1 MTEERLLVLKIA
13 SHLLQY
19 PDAGLLDTFESLT
32 EVMQELP
39 PGPAREIFAD
49 FLRHFSDRR
58 LLTWQ
63 EEYTRHFDL
72 NPATSLN
79 LTYHRYGDG
88 KERGP
93 ALAHLHQVYQ
103 GAGYEAATC
112 ELPDF
117 LPLVLE
123 FLAICPEEEYSW
135 LLKEYRFQIET
146 LANRL
151 KETGTPYA
159 NLLSV
164 LVDTFRIDPA

>member
-1 MTEERLLVLKIA
+1 MICHR
-13 SHLLQY
+13 
-19 PDAGLLDTFESLT
+19 DR
-32 EVMQELP
+32 
-39 PGPAREIFAD
+39 PGKSSPIFCGILATGSSSTGK
-49 FLRHFSDRR
+49 RN
-58 LLTWQ
+58 
-63 EEYTRHFDL
+63 TRWNFDL

-79 LTYHRYGDG
+79 LTYQKYGDG

-93 ALAHLHQVYQ
+93 ALAQLHQVYQ

-123 FLAICPEEEYSW
+123 FLAICPSEAYTWLLEEYRS
-135 LLKEYRFQIET
+135 QIET

-159 NLLSV
+159 NLFSV
-164 LVDTFRIDPA
+164 IGDTFRINPA